1 MGNKMA
7 TCGKV
12 IQPGALFRSL
22 IDLTCAT
29 YLRLVLRPGARRL
42 ASMSVR
48 TLSTCSLVRSSQ
60 RCDLMKVAGRVDIQ
74 PLVAA
79 CRQAGLTT
87 NGGRRVEVERS
98 VRAGGGLLDAP
109 GVHARSQRV
118 KPACRQ
124 ADRKRLRINGAVAV
138 TFPCFLPAGRQVRVF
153 RGRKAVA
160 ACLPQA
166 GYFGHIS
173 FKMRVVSFTS
183 TVPPSG
189 PISPSSILA
198 LYPPPRTARG
208 VAR

>member
-29 YLRLVLRPGARRL
+29 CLRLVLRPGARRL

-138 TFPCFLPAGRQVRVF
+138 TFPCFLPA
-153 RGRKAVA
+153 
-160 ACLPQA
+160 ACLPVGRA
-166 GYFGHIS
+166 GRSVSSVVEKPLPPACRRQVIS
-173 FKMRVVSFTS
+173 ATSPSRCVSFHS
-183 TVPPSG
+183 RAPFRLRV
-189 PISPSSILA
+189 L
-198 LYPPPRTARG
+198 
-208 VAR
+208 